1 MAEIFRGRALAAG
14 GFEKPVAIKRIL
26 PHLCQDQRFVELL
39 IAEAKVLSMLRH
51 RNIVQIFDVGLG
63 DDGQYFLVMEFVSGL
78 DLGRV
83 QSALETKRRILPVDL
98 ALHIGAEVCEALHHA
113 HAAKDPEGKL
123 MKLVHRDISPSNVLL
138 SRAGEVKLTDFG
150 IAKRAEEVTG
160 HGTVRGKF
168 AYISPEQARNEHVDP
183 RSDVFSL
190 GIVLFELL
198 TGRRLFSQLADLEA
212 LRAVRESRIPR
223 PRELDGNLPK
233 AVDDLLGKAL
243 ARDPDRR
250 FVTAG
255 EFGLALRSL
264 RYSLETSSGD
274 PSAELA
280 RVVASAEN
288 PSNTI
293 PPGGFEPGEA
303 TVIRIRT
310 AAAFSMNDARVAFS
324 NARQVI
330 HRFEEEEETR
340 LSKLGPAT
348 LRELRAGRDDS
359 GAMPVPA
366 PAAELALAP
375 GVARAGDRKS
385 SITGDEPTALAGPMH
400 EAALAEEMDEETIA
414 RPSPLR
420 VAPVTL
426 KRVPPPTGPSGTPA
440 PQLGARSASVP
451 GGSRAGPGPI
461 VAPVPLGPMP
471 DAAGWEAPSYSGN
484 SYSAPA
490 PEPFAPRPRTVASTS
505 NPVGSPGEALGGST
519 LTGPGVM
526 GPAPQPGNGPMG
538 PGALAATAGAY
549 PAYSPAG
556 GPPGPEG
563 PGALSGPGPGPAGLG
578 PGPGGFPAPRPGGFP
593 TMRGNGFEYPPGSQ
607 AEPRDASTLASE
619 RWRTAALVLGAIAM
633 AVLAFAV
640 TRSCLHQEPRRAP
653 PAATTTTPR

>member
-39 IAEAKVLSMLRH
+39 IAEAKVLSLLRH

-83 QSALETKRRILPVDL
+83 QGALEAKRRILPVDL

-113 HAAKDPEGKL
+113 HIANGPDGKP
-123 MKLVHRDISPSNVLL
+123 MRLVHRDISPSNVLL

-198 TGRRLFSQLADLEA
+198 TGRRLFSQLSDLEA

-233 AVDDLLGKAL
+233 AADELLGKAL
-243 ARDPDRR
+243 ARDPERR
-250 FVTAG
+250 FSTAG

-274 PSAELA
+274 PSAELS
-280 RVVASAEN
+280 RVVANAEN
-288 PSNTI
+288 PSTTI

-310 AAAFSMNDARVAFS
+310 AAAFSMDDARVAFS

-348 LRELRAGRDDS
+348 LRNLRAGVEDS
-359 GAMPVPA
+359 GARPA
-366 PAAELALAP
+366 PVAAEDSAKSASLLA
-375 GVARAGDRKS
+375 GE
-385 SITGDEPTALAGPMH
+385 EPTALAGFDSD
-400 EAALAEEMDEETIA
+400 LDEETIA
-414 RPSPLR
+414 RPSPFR
-420 VAPVTL
+420 GMGPATL
-426 KRVPPPTGPSGTPA
+426 KRVPPATGPSGTPA
-440 PQLGARSASVP
+440 PAAAGRPGSVTTAGKLGAPAT
-451 GGSRAGPGPI
+451 GLGS
-461 VAPVPLGPMP
+461 MP
-471 DAAGWEAPSYSGN
+471 DAAGWDAPSYA
-484 SYSAPA
+484 APGYE
-490 PEPFAPRPRTVASTS
+490 EPSRPRTVASKTGPVEVPTS
-505 NPVGSPGEALGGST
+505 GLAVHT
-519 LTGPGVM
+519 LTGPGVI
-526 GPAPQPGNGPMG
+526 GPAASTGPSGVPGHTPA
-538 PGALAATAGAY
+538 PSPLAMAANAGAY
-549 PAYSPAG
+549 PAYSSPTYPPGVMGSVPRPAPG
-556 GPPGPEG
+556 PVDLGPRLGPP
-563 PGALSGPGPGPAGLG
+563 AD
-578 PGPGGFPAPRPGGFP
+578 GGFP
-593 TMRGNGFEYPPGSQ
+593 TLRGNGFDYERGP
-607 AEPRDASTLASE
+607 EPDLAARRAQE
-619 RWRTAALVLGAIAM
+619 RWRAAALVLGAIAM

-640 TRSCLHQEPRRAP
+640 TRSCLHQEPKRSVQ
-653 PAATTTTPR
+653 PAATPR